1 MDATGRSPTCAA
13 DRGCVG
19 VVARLRSDTATSAGG
34 IVIRHGPA
42 GPELVVGKRRR
53 DRVGVTWS
61 LPKGTPNPGESLEQT
76 AVREVTEE
84 TGLEVRITGP
94 LDVIAYRFVQDRVRI
109 HKTVHYWLM
118 EPTGGDLA
126 GHDHEFDEVRWA
138 SFDEADAILTF
149 ETERGLVRLAASRL
163 VEDPTPGLRSAPP
176 ASAPPASVPPASAP
190 PAPA

>member
-1 MDATGRSPTCAA
+1 VDEAGRPPARAA

-19 VVARLRSDTATSAGG
+19 VVARLRSGTAISAGG
-34 IVIRHGPA
+34 IVVRHGPA
-42 GPELVVGKRRR
+42 GPELIVGKRRR

-61 LPKGTPNPGESLEQT
+61 LPKGTPIPGESLEQT
-76 AVREVTEE
+76 ALREVWEE

-94 LDVIAYRFVQDRVRI
+94 LDLIEYRFVQAGVRI

-138 SFDEADAILTF
+138 SFDEADAILSF

-163 VEDPTPGLRSAPP
+163 A
-176 ASAPPASVPPASAP
+176 ASQLVAASVPDAHFA
-190 PAPA
+190 